1 MFELPSFFRTKNKL
15 KSHEKVCK
23 NNDLCGIVLP
33 FQKDNILKFNQ
44 HMKSDKTTCIT
55 YANLESLIYKIDRC
69 PNNPEELQQQNT
81 KPGEHIPCGHS
92 MSTIWPFDNIENK
105 HRLYR
110 GKGCMKK
117 FCISLREIV
126 INFEK
131 QKLLPLLEKELKL
144 HQDSMLCYI
153 KKKIHKKTW

>member
-1 MFELPSFFRTKNKL
+1 MSKQSRRT
-15 KSHEKVCK
+15 S
-23 NNDLCGIVLP
+23 
-33 FQKDNILKFNQ
+33 
-44 HMKSDKTTCIT
+44 TT
-55 YANLESLIYKIDRC
+55 
-69 PNNPEELQQQNT
+69 NT

>member
-1 MFELPSFFRTKNKL
+1 
-15 KSHEKVCK
+15 
-23 NNDLCGIVLP
+23 
-33 FQKDNILKFNQ
+33 
-44 HMKSDKTTCIT
+44 MKSDKTTYVT

-144 HQDSMLCYI
+144 HQDSMLCYVCR
-153 KKKIHKKTW
+153 KKFTKKLGKDKNYRKIRDHGHFTGKYRGIANSICNSRFNVSNEIYVVSQ